1 MKNIYRAISLLLCV
15 GILFALCACGQEKIR
30 EGRAEI
36 SEAYSEGNIS
46 EAGTGLTEVQVET
59 EGFLSYQAV
68 AFPLPMG
75 MDVATTVR
83 ILGDT
88 VYLNGNSFDS
98 GEMSTIIFMMDLD
111 GNILRTYR
119 LPAEYSG
126 LTDMYPCADGS
137 LWIMTS
143 VWSEDQ
149 NYQGNRFCRLSSEG
163 AVLDEFYIQDMFSDV
178 PYWMLL
184 DETRECL
191 YVIDWHT
198 LYALDYGGYE
208 LFRLSTYMG
217 GSFYTPCFT
226 ADGHLAVME
235 RSGDKDVVL
244 LLDFEAQTWGENYE
258 LAVDGRGLFP
268 GTVEDLYVGDERQLY
283 GMDLSTGILTPL
295 LNWLDTGTNSD
306 VSEVYA
312 LADGSYLI
320 NAGFTLSFAR
330 PFEGESCIT
339 LILATLDPVFVE
351 GAVLNF
357 NASQSEYK
365 ITVRD
370 YSQYNTS
377 ESDTAGLEQLGLDI
391 AAGEVPDIFHLQGIP
406 VSRYA
411 ALGLLEDLYPY
422 IDSDPEFDR
431 EDIIPSFLS
440 AMEMDGKL
448 YALSPHVCIRTYI
461 AAEGM
466 LSNDW
471 TFSELKTLSDGI
483 DPFAGVLTSY
493 EFLRDMAGGT
503 DSLFVDWD
511 AGTCDFDTQEFI
523 DLLTIASLLPADRR
537 GEYEFSEYEPK
548 LSLDDI
554 QTPLSIMVPTAVQGR
569 ETNVYGYPGRDGS
582 RFLLSPTTVSWAISS
597 TSEHKDGA
605 WQFVRMFLSQEW
617 QSSNGIPITCAVF
630 EERIEEEI
638 AHVESGH
645 TIELPSANGTWAEYA
660 FSMDYI
666 EEFEGLVESVTG
678 IYEYDSSLMSIIW
691 SEAQAFFAG
700 DKSAEDA
707 ARIIQSRASIYMA
720 EQG

>member
-1 MKNIYRAISLLLCV
+1 MKNIYRAISLLLCA
-15 GILFALCACGQEKIR
+15 GLLFALCACGQERIR
-30 EGRAEI
+30 ESRAEI

-59 EGFLSYQAV
+59 EGLLSYQAEK
-68 AFPLPMG
+68 FPLPIG
-75 MDVATTVR
+75 MDDATTVCM
-83 ILGDT
+83 LGDV
-88 VYLNGNSFDS
+88 VYLNGRSFSSEEISKMIYATDQ
-98 GEMSTIIFMMDLD
+98 E
-111 GNILRTYR
+111 GNILHTYP
-119 LPAEYSG
+119 LPEEYSG
-126 LTDMYPCADGS
+126 LSDMCPCADGS

-184 DETRECL
+184 DETRKCL

-198 LYALDYGGYE
+198 LYALDYGGNE

-217 GSFYTPCFT
+217 GSFYTPCYT
-226 ADGHLAVME
+226 ADGRLAVME
-235 RSGDKDVVL
+235 RTGAKDVVL

-268 GTVEDLYVGDERQLY
+268 GTVEDLYVGDEQQLY

-306 VSEVYA
+306 VSEVNA
-312 LADGSYLI
+312 LANGSYLI
-320 NAGFTLSFAR
+320 NAGFTLSLAR
-330 PFEGESCIT
+330 PFEGNSCIT
-339 LILATLDPVFVE
+339 LTLATLDPVFVE

-377 ESDTAGLEQLGLDI
+377 ESDAAGLEQLGLDI

-406 VSRYA
+406 VSHYA

-422 IDSDPEFDR
+422 IDSDPELDR
-431 EDIIPSFLS
+431 EDLIPSFLS

-448 YALSPHVCIRTYI
+448 YALSPYVCIRSCF
-461 AAEGM
+461 AEEGV
-466 LSNDW
+466 LSEDW
-471 TFSELKTLSDGI
+471 TFSELRSLSDGI

-503 DSLFVDWD
+503 DSLFVDWE

-523 DLLTIASLLPADRR
+523 DLLTIASWLPVDER
-537 GEYEFSEYEPK
+537 GEYDISENEPI
-548 LSLDDI
+548 LMMEHVA
-554 QTPLSIMVPTAVQGR
+554 TPVSIMFFTVTQGK
-569 ETNVYGYPGRDGS
+569 EMNAYGFPGRDGTQY
-582 RFLLSPTTVSWAISS
+582 LISPTTVSWAVSAQS
-597 TSEHKDGA
+597 AHKEGA
-605 WQFVRMFLSQEW
+605 WSFLRMFLSEEY
-617 QSSNGIPITCAVF
+617 QSQNNIPITCNDYNKA
-630 EERIEEEI
+630 IEEEI
-638 AHVESGH
+638 VRVESGH
-645 TIELPSANGTWAEYA
+645 TIELPSADGNWMEYA
-660 FSMDYI
+660 YTMDYL
-666 EEFEGLVESVTG
+666 EEFEYLVESVTG
-678 IYEYDSSLMSIIW
+678 IYEYDSSLMNIIW

-720 EQG
+720 EQR